1 MLVGVGHFAGVTEGA
16 RLAVCPLP
24 GQGEQDPGICVQSL
38 SGGMAVHVSWA
49 CVQACSRASAHA
61 QTRACVYTAK
71 SQLPAVAV
79 NAANGQST
87 LSVPM
92 WLWEIV

>member
-1 MLVGVGHFAGVTEGA
+1 M
-16 RLAVCPLP
+16 
-24 GQGEQDPGICVQSL
+24 
-38 SGGMAVHVSWA
+38 VHVSWA

-92 WLWEIV
+92 WLWKIV